1 MNGPTQT
8 MIGAIIRRTVSD
20 FISGGLTAFGAL
32 SAIGLF
38 FQNLYEVHKPYST
51 FAIIAGSLAYGISKC
66 WHKNR
71 ITIKVPASDS
81 SIEVVF
87 GDIFDGTDLIVIPVN
102 EYFDGELGDHV
113 SVNTLHGKFIKK
125 ILGGQYSSFR
135 NLTDDAL
142 KGIPSVTAQRKSG
155 RSERYPIGT
164 VASVDI
170 ADRRY
175 LLSVLSRT
183 DLETLKASATVPD
196 LWVCLA
202 GIWKAIQD
210 FSNGGVARV
219 PLIGSGLSRVGLPPS
234 NLIEIILISFFDST
248 KIVRKIADKV
258 VLVLDPRLK
267 GEVDL
272 TSIGRRWS

>member
-1 MNGPTQT
+1 MVF
-8 MIGAIIRRTVSD
+8 RSV
-20 FISGGLTAFGAL
+20 
-32 SAIGLF
+32 
-38 FQNLYEVHKPYST
+38 
-51 FAIIAGSLAYGISKC
+51 GIKS
-66 WHKNR
+66 R

-102 EYFDGELGDHV
+102 EYFDGELGEHV
-113 SVNTLHGKFIKK
+113 SVNTLHGKFIKN
-125 ILGGQYSSFR
+125 ILGGQYSSFC

-142 KGIPSVTAQRKSG
+142 KSIPSVTVQRESG

-183 DLETLKASATVPD
+183 DLGTLKASATVPD

-202 GIWKAIQD
+202 GIWNAIQNH
-210 FSNGGVARV
+210 SNGGVARV

-248 KIVRKIADKV
+248 KSMRKIADKV

-272 TSIGRRWS
+272 NSIGRRWS